1 MKQAV
6 IATAITF
13 LVATM
18 LVFFCSSKPADE
30 PMGTPNPPPR
40 VTPSVTVVPPLY
52 SMPIEGE

>member
-6 IATAITF
+6 IATVIAF
-13 LVATM
+13 LIATT
-18 LVFFCSSKPADE
+18 LIFFCGSKPVDE

-40 VTPSVTVVPPLY
+40 ITPSVTVVPPLY